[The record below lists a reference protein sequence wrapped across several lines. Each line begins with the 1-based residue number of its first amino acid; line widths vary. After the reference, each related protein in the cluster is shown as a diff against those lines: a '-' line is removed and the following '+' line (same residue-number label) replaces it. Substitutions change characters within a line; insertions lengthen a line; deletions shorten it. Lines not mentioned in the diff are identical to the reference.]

1 MRIDWKYF
9 VVFLTAIAAV
19 VAIVWVISQQNLEKY
34 KIDAQI
40 NQQTEVERT
49 KIEEEAATQRTRE
62 RMHWLPWYDDE
73 ENK

>member
-1 MRIDWKYF
+1 MRIDGKYF
-9 VVFLTAIAAV
+9 IVFMTGI
-19 VAIVWVISQQNLEKY
+19 VALVIIVWIKSQQGLEQY